1 MVLIEQLRVLEEHG
15 LVWRE
20 IFPDE
25 PQRVDYRLTPF
36 GMSLKPLLSLLEEWD
51 STTQR
56 ASGETPSLRGSRAQF
71 SREVI
76 AVLMQVYFL
85 RVLASETEKW
95 RTSHGFTGVRR
106 WDLRQ
111 MIVYG
116 K

>member
-1 MVLIEQLRVLEEHG
+1 MRNGSGYPDLTSVLSSYS
-15 LVWRE
+15 
-20 IFPDE
+20 FPAA
-25 PQRVDYRLTPF
+25 PRP
-36 GMSLKPLLSLLEEWD
+36 
-51 STTQR
+51 

-95 RTSHGFTGVRR
+95 QTSHGSTGVRR